1 MVHWLHPLFLQ
12 APGGPGQ
19 NCADPSMLVPV
30 AGVIAVFYLVMLRP
44 QQKQQAQHKTM
55 LGALKKGDAVVT
67 QSGMFGRVVS
77 IGEKDLVLE
86 ISVGGGSTKVRWLK
100 SQILGTDPTQKAAE
114 AESSSDQ
121 KA

>member
-1 MVHWLHPLFLQ
+1 
-12 APGGPGQ
+12 
-19 NCADPSMLVPV
+19 MLVPV
-30 AGVIAVFYLVMLRP
+30 AGVIAVFYFVMLRP

-100 SQILGTDPTQKAAE
+100 SQILGLDPAQKVAE
-114 AESSSDQ
+114 VESNSDQ